1 MSMLL
6 LAAFAGLA
14 LLLAAFGL
22 YSVLA
27 YTVRRR
33 VREIGIRMALG
44 ASVKDVLRIVALESL
59 RPTIAGI
66 AVGLAG
72 SFMLSTLLTKLVY
85 GIRPSDPATFGAVAL
100 ILVVVSI
107 VASVVPAWRATRV
120 DPIQVLREE

>member
-1 MSMLL
+1 
-6 LAAFAGLA
+6 
-14 LLLAAFGL
+14 
-22 YSVLA
+22 
-27 YTVRRR
+27 
-33 VREIGIRMALG
+33 MALG

>member
-1 MSMLL
+1 
-6 LAAFAGLA
+6 
-14 LLLAAFGL
+14 
-22 YSVLA
+22 VLA

-33 VREIGIRMALG
+33 VREIGIRVALG
-44 ASVKDVLRIVALESL
+44 ASVQDVLRIVAFESL

-66 AVGLAG
+66 AIGMAG

-100 ILVVVSI
+100 ILVVVAM
-107 VASVVPAWRATRV
+107 VASIVPAWRATRI